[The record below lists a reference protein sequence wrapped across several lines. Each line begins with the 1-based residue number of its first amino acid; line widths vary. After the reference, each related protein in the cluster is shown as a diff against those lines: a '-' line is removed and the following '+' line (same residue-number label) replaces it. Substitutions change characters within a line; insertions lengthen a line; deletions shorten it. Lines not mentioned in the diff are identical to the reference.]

1 MINEHFK
8 YEGSQ
13 NGPLWNSRPGNIQKK
28 KVPKIGAEDGSETN
42 CHNQNE
48 SKDCK
53 LTKTQKKM
61 MMMQAYEEVNKIMQ
75 IDL

>member
-1 MINEHFK
+1 MNILSMK
-8 YEGSQ
+8 
-13 NGPLWNSRPGNIQKK
+13 GPKMGPCGTPDLATYKKK